1 MTIKRYARS
10 PVLNF
15 GYQYGTSNACRIIS
29 DGVKNGSIRY
39 EKTFLKAGERLD
51 ILAGKIYGDGKLWW
65 ILAGASKI
73 GWSCQTPPGT
83 EIIIPNLEDVG
94 RLLS

>member
-1 MTIKRYARS
+1 MTISRYART

-15 GYQYGTSNACRIIS
+15 GYQYGTSAACRIIS
-29 DGVKNGSIRY
+29 NGIKDGSIRY
-39 EKTFLKAGERLD
+39 EKTFLKSNERLD
-51 ILAGKIYGDGKLWW
+51 ILAGKIYGNGTLWW

-73 GWSCQTPPGT
+73 GWAPQVPAGT